1 MRKIIILLCLLGCI
15 IGCSDVQGINTKGD
29 TVEIR
34 ERLFVAQINDI
45 YLNAEDYIGK
55 VIKYEGLFTHED
67 WEEMNISFNMVY
79 RKSPGC
85 CGFDG
90 QAGFEVY
97 WSDGSAREYPKESDW
112 CEVVGILETYELLGT
127 NVLRI
132 RLQSLTVLDK
142 RGKEF
147 VSQ

>member
-1 MRKIIILLCLLGCI
+1 MRKIIILLCLFCSI
-15 IGCSDVQGINTKGD
+15 VSCSDMQGINTKGD
-29 TVEIR
+29 TIEIR
-34 ERLFVAQINDI
+34 ERLFVGQINDI

-55 VIKYEGLFTHED
+55 VIKYEGLFTNEN
-67 WEEMNISFNMVY
+67 WEEMNLSFYMVY

-97 WSDGSAREYPKESDW
+97 WPQGTEVAYPNENDW
-112 CEVVGILETYELLGT
+112 CEVIGRLESYELLGT
-127 NVLRI
+127 NVLRL
-132 RLQSLTVLDK
+132 RLQSLTVLEK